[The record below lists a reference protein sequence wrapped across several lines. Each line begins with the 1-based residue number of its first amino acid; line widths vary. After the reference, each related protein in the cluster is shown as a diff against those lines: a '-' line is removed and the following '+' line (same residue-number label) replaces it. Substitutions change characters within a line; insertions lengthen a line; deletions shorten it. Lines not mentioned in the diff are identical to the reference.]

1 MEYDAQSLID
11 AREHPFVLIDRNYRV
26 VAANRAY
33 RQRYGLS
40 EADIAG
46 RKCHELSHRSA
57 VPCHLQG
64 EHCPHL
70 HVMRSGEVDETVH
83 VHFNAQGQPEHVRL
97 RGYPVL
103 DAQGNRLLGEEIH
116 PLPAAGNAEADV
128 EAQLFGQSP
137 ALLLALQRLQ
147 IAAQTDEPVL
157 IEGESGTGKELAAH
171 TLHRASQRA
180 RSAFVTVDCTT
191 IPEALFESELFGHES
206 GAYTGATSRR
216 PGLFEQADGGT
227 LFLDE
232 IGELTLQQQCK
243 LLRALESGEFRR
255 VGGNTVRRA
264 DVRVVAATNRNLG
277 DMVRQGQ
284 FRSDLYFRLS
294 VFTITLPPLRERP
307 EDIAPLARHLLARM
321 ALRPRSSLLGGGAI
335 APVCGCGAPRWELSP
350 QALAQLQRYP
360 FPGNVR
366 ELRNILARA
375 AALAVGSRI
384 EASDLVLPGAEVGAL
399 AAPASPATRP
409 TPTKRDSSACSD
421 ADIAAV
427 LESCRGHRGRA
438 AQALG
443 ISERTLY
450 RRLRQAQRGDGQVQA
465 ARAAP
470 RRPSK
475 A

>member
-1 MEYDAQSLID
+1 MEYDVQSLID
-11 AREHPFVLIDRNYRV
+11 AREHPFVLIDRNYHV

-33 RQRYGLS
+33 RERYGLS
-40 EADIAG
+40 AADITG

-83 VHFNAQGQPEHVRL
+83 VHFNAQGRPEHVRL
-97 RGYPVL
+97 RGYPIV
-103 DAQGNRLLGEEIH
+103 DTQGNRLLGEEIH
-116 PLPAAGNAEADV
+116 PLATGNNAQADV
-128 EAQLFGQSP
+128 EPQLFGQSP

-171 TLHRASQRA
+171 TLHRASRRA

-206 GAYTGATSRR
+206 GAYTGATGRR

-255 VGGNTVRRA
+255 VGSNTVRRA
-264 DVRVVAATNRNLG
+264 DVRVVAATNRNLS
-277 DMVRQGQ
+277 DMVRQGR

-321 ALRPRSSLLGGGAI
+321 ALRPRTSVLGGGAI
-335 APVCGCGAPRWELSP
+335 APVCGCGAPRWELSA
-350 QALAQLQRYP
+350 QAMAQLQRYA

-384 EASDLVLPGAEVGAL
+384 EASDLVLPGAD
-399 AAPASPATRP
+399 AATPEPPPLPATP
-409 TPTKRDSSACSD
+409 HAPNKRRGNSCSD
-421 ADIAAV
+421 ADIAAA
-427 LESCRGHRGRA
+427 LQSCRGHRGRA

-450 RRLRQAQRGDGQVQA
+450 RRLRESHHADGRVQP
-465 ARAAP
+465 ARDAP
-470 RRPSK
+470 RRPNK